1 MTGRTNS
8 LLGEIASQAAIERST
23 FLSDAAR
30 QLDEFLKANG
40 AALAEI
46 GGLVLIDDEPDY
58 LSLAPDGSFRSRT
71 RYQDEASGEWHS
83 ETEVIESASELVE
96 LYNPAEI
103 FAAFAEAAR
112 EAAGLPA
119 EPTATEGML
128 DAAGIAPDEAGGD
141 PYADAAAEWVA
152 GAGREVPS
160 DAEEAAARL
169 YDLALSFQERSQS
182 TEAGLLADFEIVAAN
197 LTGLVGGIAIVD
209 DEDERLTLQA
219 DGHFHGEVLPEEDP
233 ERWRQLEEPED
244 IVQFYDPTDVFGDLA
259 ESIAEAYPSVAPELE
274 TDEVGDTG
282 DKAGDDASP
291 V

>member
-71 RYQDEASGEWHS
+71 RYQDEATGEWHS

-128 DAAGIAPDEAGGD
+128 EAAGIAPDEAGGD
-141 PYADAAAEWVA
+141 PYADAAADWVA

-182 TEAGLLADFEIVAAN
+182 TEAGLLADFEVVAAN

-209 DEDERLTLQA
+209 DEDERLTLQS

-274 TDEVGDTG
+274 TD
-282 DKAGDDASP
+282 AGDEAGGDASP